1 MNMQRGKPGRPPLSR
16 EPRPIV
22 LPVSDDEAASG
33 IRSNGT
39 SKNDSRDALNVGIP
53 EDGTLVAR
61 PAPEPAP
68 AYREPP
74 REEDPRAR
82 AARRAAE
89 LRDVVNTIVDS
100 SDEFYISPEVI
111 PDGWTYEWKTA
122 QVYGKDESSRMLE
135 FRRTGWEEVPTRR
148 HPEMMPLGT
157 DAQFITRKGMVLM
170 ERPTVITQDFENRLK
185 RDAYAQVR
193 QKEAEARGGE
203 KYVNSDK
210 GFENRSAGIKHG
222 WDRGPSLPSAS
233 QLEVP
238 DY

>member
-1 MNMQRGKPGRPPLSR
+1 MNMQRGKLGRPPINREIR

-22 LPVSDDEAASG
+22 PTVEVPVREQFADESPQ
-33 IRSNGT
+33 SHE
-39 SKNDSRDALNVGIP
+39 NVTEREHG
-53 EDGTLVAR
+53 ENVTAQEQVAH
-61 PAPEPAP
+61 
-68 AYREPP
+68 REPP

-135 FRRTGWEEVPTRR
+135 FRRTGWEEVPTRS

-185 RDAYAQVR
+185 RDAYAQVH

>member
-1 MNMQRGKPGRPPLSR
+1 MNNNARGRPGRPPINREVR

-22 LPVSDDEAASG
+22 
-33 IRSNGT
+33 
-39 SKNDSRDALNVGIP
+39 P
-53 EDGTLVAR
+53 ETPAVTM
-61 PAPEPAP
+61 APEPELAAEEEPEVRAP